1 MVLFIKNN
9 WPLLLIVS
17 WFGYKFIKSKLIQ
30 RKLPELRQKGATLI
44 DVRSPGE
51 FASANAP
58 GSINIPLQQLSERL
72 SEIPTSQP
80 VVVACASG
88 TRSGMARM
96 ILKKK
101 GYKEVYN
108 IGNWAN
114 FLK

>member
-1 MVLFIKNN
+1 MEIFIKNN
-9 WPLLLIVS
+9 WPLLLLVA
-17 WFGYKFIKSKLIQ
+17 WFAYKFLRAKQIT
-30 RKLPELRQKGATLI
+30 RKLPELRKNGATLI
-44 DVRSPGE
+44 DVRSSGE
-51 FASANAP
+51 FATGNAP
-58 GSINIPLQQLSERL
+58 GTINIPLQEINSRL
-72 SEIPTSQP
+72 NEIPKTHP

-96 ILKKK
+96 ILKKN